1 MKAKLATFA
10 AAVLIGTMAG
20 FAGEEVKVGSPFD
33 LKLGSEE
40 LAVRHPKLPSL
51 SYSVFY
57 DDPHLDAGRAWTNW
71 YQQATV
77 TFARPYHIFDRAELH
92 FTEEDKK
99 LYKYELH
106 KDCPESMS
114 REDCIKMMEAI
125 VAELNAHY
133 GLKLK
138 LGRTSVDQREL
149 KGRDVYSTSFAHIRS
164 DFSAKSTNNVHASV

>member
-77 TFARPYHIFDRAELH
+77 TFARPYHIFL
-92 FTEEDKK
+92 T
-99 LYKYELH
+99 
-106 KDCPESMS
+106 
-114 REDCIKMMEAI
+114 
-125 VAELNAHY
+125 
-133 GLKLK
+133 
-138 LGRTSVDQREL
+138 GRSCTLR
-149 KGRDVYSTSFAHIRS
+149 KRTRNSTS
-164 DFSAKSTNNVHASV
+164 TNCTRIVRKACHARTASR